1 MIFTQE
7 LEGSKFQAIRFL
19 YNFFP
24 NCKATLHYS
33 LWMKNPVH
41 PHLRTLWSPV
51 VVGDYHALAELHC
64 YQSFGWSRSTSRWSQ
79 TPQNPP
85 GVSIPEIHHLKM
97 LRNFW
102 DTPVRVL
109 KSSDTV
115 QIFCVGFR
123 HKQPGY
129 YGLSLFAGRWKHW
142 NLDEPGVLEGTN
154 GWLLWS
160 MQKFS
165 CFGGTRSCLKGLGWS
180 SLCRR
185 LGLRNFVWLL
195 FFKWPVLTKNL
206 RTSNLY
212 ADKTLNSVSSNW
224 NIPKN
229 L

>member
-7 LEGSKFQAIRFL
+7 LEGSKFPAIRFL

-85 GVSIPEIHHLKM
+85 GVSKCIEIHHLKM
-97 LRNFW
+97 LRIFW
-102 DTPVRVL
+102 NTPVRVL

-129 YGLSLFAGRWKHW
+129 YGVSLFAGRWKRW

-154 GWLLWS
+154 RWLLWS

-185 LGLRNFVWLL
+185 LGLRNFASSF
-195 FFKWPVLTKNL
+195 FFKWPVFTKKLGNL
-206 RTSNLY
+206 EPLR
-212 ADKTLNSVSSNW
+212 W
-224 NIPKN
+224 
-229 L
+229 